1 VTRRLVLLAALALL
15 ACAPAAAAEPQRF
28 QVVVVA
34 PGGREL
40 AELTLDELEDVPG
53 AVGLLV
59 PDAGPTTSRHRAVA
73 SLLRGERRNSLRGD
87 PPAGPPL
94 VEISRLG
101 EPAGSR
107 GRIVLALPARG
118 EQANDRRY
126 PIAVIAPGFRG
137 LLTSRST
144 RIPGLVSIAD
154 VAPAALGEDVLSS
167 TPDDDPVAALRA
179 LDGRIRDNGTSRLP
193 ASVLAAVAIVGLAFW
208 FPRAAVAAYAAGAG
222 INLLLGAGG
231 VSHVPT
237 VLVALGLGTAAAAV
251 LLARVLKTPLAL
263 GLLLAGVLAAY
274 AAGMAIDTT
283 WVALSPLGPTQNA
296 RFYGISNLLET
307 MLLVPALA
315 GAALLG
321 RRLGPA
327 AFAGAALL
335 ALVTVASSRLG
346 ADGGGALVL
355 AGGFA
360 VLGVT
365 LVGGGRRAWIAGAA
379 TGAAAVLAIAVDAV
393 LGPSTHVGESVRG
406 GPGELASDLAGRL
419 SLSWER
425 ATSSPWAA
433 LVVTGSLVALA
444 FLAARL
450 PRLEVSREARA
461 LLVAFL
467 AAIVVSL
474 LVNDSP
480 GDVAAGG
487 LVGYLALEAFARRP
501 QPTARGLQF
510 RLPLPRSST

>member
-1 VTRRLVLLAALALL
+1 VTRRLVLCAALALVV
-15 ACAPAAAAEPQRF
+15 CAPASGQGRQELD
-28 QVVVVA
+28 VVIA
-34 PGGREL
+34 R
-40 AELTLDELEDVPG
+40 DVDFEALHDKG
-53 AVGLLV
+53 AIGLLV
-59 PDAGPTTSRHRAVA
+59 PDAGPETSRSRALA

-87 PPAGPPL
+87 PPSGPPL
-94 VEISRLG
+94 IEV
-101 EPAGSR
+101 AGGIGIR
-107 GRIVLALPARG
+107 ALIELELPTGAG
-118 EQANDRRY
+118 PNDRRY
-126 PIAVIAPGFRG
+126 PIVVIAPGFEG
-137 LLTSRST
+137 LLTSKST

-154 VAPAALGEDVLSS
+154 IAPAALGKDVLSS
-167 TPDDDPVAALRA
+167 TPDDDPVGTLRA
-179 LDGRIRDNGTSRLP
+179 LDERIRDNGTSRLP
-193 ASVLAAVAIVGLAFW
+193 ASILAAVAIVGLALW

-222 INLLLGAGG
+222 INLLLGAAG

-237 VLVALGLGTAAAAV
+237 VLVALGLGTAVAAV
-251 LLARVLKTPLAL
+251 LLARVLRTPLAL
-263 GLLLAGVLAAY
+263 GLLLGGVIAAY
-274 AAGMAIDTT
+274 ALGMAADAA

-315 GAALLG
+315 GAALLA

-327 AFAGAALL
+327 AFVAVALL

-360 VLGVT
+360 VLGVA
-365 LVGGGRRAWIAGAA
+365 LVGGGRRAWVAGAA
-379 TGAAAVLAIAVDAV
+379 TASAAVLVIAVDAV

-406 GPGELASDLAGRL
+406 GPDELASDLGGRV

-425 ATSSPWAA
+425 VTSSPWAA
-433 LVVTGSLVALA
+433 LVVAGSVLALVL
-444 FLAARL
+444 LAARL
-450 PRLEVSREARA
+450 PRLDVSREARA

-474 LVNDSP
+474 VVNDSP

-487 LVGYLALEAFARRP
+487 LVGYVALEAFARRP